1 MTEKQNY
8 MMLLSGQQPEWVP
21 RFTFG
26 PDPLGKTAAIC
37 STAPSFLIPHI
48 VQPGPAKDIWGV
60 MHVPVPEAAGAKI
73 PEPSN
78 FILKD
83 IRQWRDVIKAPDISD
98 IDWEAMAKKDL
109 ENLKINREETALSFG
124 MHVGYFQNLM
134 GFMGF
139 SEGLCAM
146 YEEPDEVKEL
156 FQYMADFFVAVVK
169 KFIEYYKPDF
179 VELTDDTATA
189 LNPFVS
195 LDMFRDMIKP
205 YHYQQNKP
213 AIDAGIPIV
222 HHNCGRCED
231 QIDDWLDIGIVAWNP
246 AQVMNDL
253 DGIKKKYGNKL
264 GLIGCWDSS
273 GPAGWDNA
281 TEELVKAEV
290 RKTIDR
296 FAPGGGF
303 CFWGSAYGPVGD
315 VATENRKRWLT
326 EAYDE
331 YGRTFYNK

>member
-1 MTEKQNY
+1 VTEKQNY

-146 YEEPDEVKEL
+146 YEEPDEVKALMEYL
-156 FQYMADFFVAVVK
+156 CDFFVRFGEK
-169 KFIEYYKPDF
+169 CIDYYKPDIVNKPTIRDLEKPVF
-179 VELTDDTATA
+179 LPRDVPGALQAVPTLTGRSWVPTAGCPSRCTTAGAARISSTTGGTSASSPGIPRRRRTICWRSKRNTAT
-189 LNPFVS
+189 L
-195 LDMFRDMIKP
+195 L
-205 YHYQQNKP
+205 
-213 AIDAGIPIV
+213 
-222 HHNCGRCED
+222 
-231 QIDDWLDIGIVAWNP
+231 
-246 AQVMNDL
+246 
-253 DGIKKKYGNKL
+253 
-264 GLIGCWDSS
+264 
-273 GPAGWDNA
+273 
-281 TEELVKAEV
+281 
-290 RKTIDR
+290 
-296 FAPGGGF
+296 
-303 CFWGSAYGPVGD
+303 
-315 VATENRKRWLT
+315 
-326 EAYDE
+326 
-331 YGRTFYNK
+331 